1 MSEAKNIVEKTR
13 ILVVDDEAVVLDLMK
28 EILSI
33 DKYEAVL
40 ERDPR
45 RALHRLGSEEFD
57 IIISDFRMP
66 AMTGKEFYNKAI
78 EINPG
83 FERKVR
89 IHDRRDGPGSK
100 KAVHTRDRSSGH
112 IEAFPHRR
120 DKDIHQ
126 VLPERRGQNRLII
139 LFSSGRPDHS

>member
-83 FERKVR
+83 FERKFVFTTGEMDPVR
-89 IHDRRDGPGSK
+89 KKQFIREIGAPVISK
-100 KAVHTRDRSSGH
+100 PFR
-112 IEAFPHRR
+112 IEEIRTFIKSFLKGG
-120 DKDIHQ
+120 DKTA
-126 VLPERRGQNRLII
+126 
-139 LFSSGRPDHS
+139 